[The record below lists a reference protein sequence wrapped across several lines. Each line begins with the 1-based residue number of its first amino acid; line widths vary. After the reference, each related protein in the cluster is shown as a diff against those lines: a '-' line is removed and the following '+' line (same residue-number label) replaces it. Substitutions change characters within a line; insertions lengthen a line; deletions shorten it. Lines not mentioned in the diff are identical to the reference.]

1 MTAILFVIAIFSTLL
16 GQILGYV
23 GKKKPSADKFMFACW
38 VITALAT
45 IGAFS
50 LNLKEAKFFGAEIAA
65 ALYSLFGL
73 I

>member
-1 MTAILFVIAIFSTLL
+1 MTAILFVIAISSTLL

-38 VITALAT
+38 VITALSL

-50 LNLKEAKFFGAEIAA
+50 LNLKEAKFFGSWTAT
-65 ALYSLFGL
+65 ALYSLFGGG
-73 I
+73 